1 VNSSSGF
8 SYRQLRRLLGHAGP
22 FPEAANDAQHAGYW
36 AQQDTNAKNSA
47 GFSNYLLD
55 QSVVQN
61 NNVGGTGEVGHA
73 TVWNSTANA
82 LVKANPNKYE
92 IVNTPNYWQSVDS

>member
-1 VNSSSGF
+1 MN
-8 SYRQLRRLLGHAGP
+8 AT
-22 FPEAANDAQHAGYW
+22 EAANDAQHAGYW
-36 AQQDTNAKNSA
+36 SQQNTNAQNSA

-61 NNVGGTGEVGHA
+61 NNVNGTGAVGHA

-82 LVKANPNKYE
+82 MVQANPNKYE
-92 IVNTPNYWQSVDS
+92 IVNTPNYWQGVDY

>member
-1 VNSSSGF
+1 MN
-8 SYRQLRRLLGHAGP
+8 AT
-22 FPEAANDAQHAGYW
+22 EAANDAQHAGYRS
-36 AQQDTNAKNSA
+36 QQNTNAQNSA

-61 NNVGGTGEVGHA
+61 NNVNGTGAVGHA

-82 LVKANPNKYE
+82 MVQANPNKYE
-92 IVNTPNYWQSVDS
+92 IVNTPNYWQGVDY